1 VINTA
6 QGPINV
12 EFFPYAA
19 PNHVANFEQLART
32 GFYNDTIF
40 HRIVDG
46 FVIQGGDNN
55 TKPNGKPRE
64 FWGSG
69 GPGSSVAA
77 EFSDIPHERGIVS
90 MARSGDPNSAGSQ
103 FFIVLND
110 SRFLDG
116 QYTVFGRVIKGMD
129 VVDKIANLPTVQ
141 NDQPQDPN
149 AARIKSI
156 SIVTRNDSAN
166 ATN

>member
-1 VINTA
+1 
-6 QGPINV
+6 
-12 EFFPYAA
+12 
-19 PNHVANFEQLART
+19 
-32 GFYNDTIF
+32 
-40 HRIVDG
+40 
-46 FVIQGGDNN
+46 
-55 TKPNGKPRE
+55 
-64 FWGSG
+64 
-69 GPGSSVAA
+69 
-77 EFSDIPHERGIVS
+77 